1 VTASRLH
8 GAPWSFTSLPYT
20 VPTSQAANLNVFT
33 NLTPFTVEVRVA
45 YDNFRINS
53 GSITCPTWWDD
64 SSPDW
69 QAISK
74 GRDAR
79 PIAREG
85 SLERVALLRPHES
98 VRSWSEWAVQST
110 RCPSTHGQL
119 DRTRNYRK
127 DIRLGG
133 Q

>member
-74 GRDAR
+74 
-79 PIAREG
+79 
-85 SLERVALLRPHES
+85 
-98 VRSWSEWAVQST
+98 
-110 RCPSTHGQL
+110 
-119 DRTRNYRK
+119 
-127 DIRLGG
+127 
-133 Q
+133 